1 MNHLVGVLAFMLLP
15 MVVIADG
22 CKSWGCISTLSEVYV
37 TALSDI
43 RIATPLDETLA
54 NCAPVSDQY
63 FTIKQG
69 APNYEAMYS
78 TVLAAYMADKKI
90 QLRVKEGSSDCE
102 ISYIRLHTGF

>member
-1 MNHLVGVLAFMLLP
+1 MKRLVGILVFLLSPVVL
-15 MVVIADG
+15 IADE

-54 NCAPVSDQY
+54 NCAPVSDKY

-102 ISYIRLHTGF
+102 LSYIRLYTGF